1 MASLIDRDFLLAGG
15 LSRALAQAARDGLLR
30 LTTEQERVASRDRM
44 LAAGW
49 QEGSDLWVF
58 AYGSLMWN
66 PAFHF
71 IESRTATIHGFH
83 RRFCLHSVV
92 GRGTPELPGLMLG
105 LDRGG
110 SCRGIVLRIAAAQVH
125 EELDII
131 WSREMVSDAY
141 RPVWVQ
147 ARTDAGPVPSIAFAI
162 DESLPTY
169 AGRLPIDE
177 VARRIARAS
186 GPMGHCADYLFETV
200 AHLEACGIRDRS
212 LAQILSRVR
221 QAGGSGD

>member
-1 MASLIDRDFLLAGG
+1 MSATPSASGVARVMVPMRR
-15 LSRALAQAARDGLLR
+15 SRAVKSIVR
-30 LTTEQERVASRDRM
+30 
-44 LAAGW
+44 AAGDAPKLVARL
-49 QEGSDLWVF
+49 E
-58 AYGSLMWN
+58 
-66 PAFHF
+66 
-71 IESRTATIHGFH
+71 
-83 RRFCLHSVV
+83 
-92 GRGTPELPGLMLG
+92 
-105 LDRGG
+105 DR
-110 SCRGIVLRIAAAQVH
+110 LRH
-125 EELDII
+125 LL
-131 WSREMVSDAY
+131 
-141 RPVWVQ
+141 VQ